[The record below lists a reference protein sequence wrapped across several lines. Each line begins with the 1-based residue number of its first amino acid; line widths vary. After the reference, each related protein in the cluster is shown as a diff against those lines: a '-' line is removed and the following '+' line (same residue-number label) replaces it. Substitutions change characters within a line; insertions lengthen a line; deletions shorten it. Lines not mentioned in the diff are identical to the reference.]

1 MYFDLEDRFF
11 DTPTVESAMSWR
23 ERGLLSLF
31 AHVALVL
38 LYLFGPSLPFVRDA
52 AERRAERLEAL
63 AAEQLAMR
71 APVED
76 QPQFIFVEPF
86 VDTPSAEPPPQASLS
101 DLDRTAQS
109 PVQAETPLNTLP
121 NADGNAFEFVQAEE
135 LSDGLDPETGAGT
148 DPAAVDG
155 DAMEPVEG
163 VEDGVVDPPDEE
175 TLETSPG
182 DGAVANPFLADG
194 SDALLPPKLTPT
206 PGALLR
212 QAERRLD
219 SVSRGQS
226 FQNLEGRTD
235 QYGPDIQFDSKG
247 VDFGSWIR
255 RFRAQIYRNW
265 TLPYAAR
272 SMHGHVVLTFTIN
285 REGRLSDLSVRR
297 PSAVDAFT
305 NSAFNAMSLS
315 NPTHPLPP
323 EYPEESVVFTVTF
336 YFNETPP
343 SRLPRSR

>member
-1 MYFDLEDRFF
+1 MYFDLEDRLF

-52 AERRAERLEAL
+52 AERRAERLAA
-63 AAEQLAMR
+63 AAEQFTRREQPAD
-71 APVED
+71 E
-76 QPQFIFVEPF
+76 PQFIFVEPF
-86 VDTPSAEPPPQASLS
+86 VDTPAAEPPSQASLS

-109 PVQAETPLNTLP
+109 PVQAETPLNNLP
-121 NADGNAFEFVQAEE
+121 NADGNTFEFVQAEE
-135 LSDGLDPETGAGT
+135 RSDGLDPETSAGT
-148 DPAAVDG
+148 DPDAVEG
-155 DAMEPVEG
+155 DTVEPVEG
-163 VEDGVVDPPDEE
+163 VEDGAVDPPDEE
-175 TLETSPG
+175 TLDTSPG
-182 DGAVANPFLADG
+182 DGGAVANPLLADG
-194 SDALLPPKLTPT
+194 GDTLSPPKLTPT

-226 FQNLEGRTD
+226 FQNLQGRTD

-265 TLPYAAR
+265 TLPYAAM

-285 REGRLSDLSVRR
+285 RAGRLSDLTVRR

-315 NPTHPLPP
+315 DPTHPLPP

-343 SRLPRSR
+343 SRFPRSR

>member
-1 MYFDLEDRFF
+1 MYFDLEDRLF

-52 AERRAERLEAL
+52 AERRAERLEA
-63 AAEQLAMR
+63 AAEQFTRREQPAD
-71 APVED
+71 E
-76 QPQFIFVEPF
+76 PQFIFVEPF
-86 VDTPSAEPPPQASLS
+86 VDTPAAEPPSQASLS

-109 PVQAETPLNTLP
+109 PVQAETPLNNLP
-121 NADGNAFEFVQAEE
+121 NADGNTFEFVQAEE
-135 LSDGLDPETGAGT
+135 RSDGLDPETSAGT
-148 DPAAVDG
+148 DPDAVEG
-155 DAMEPVEG
+155 DTVEPVEG
-163 VEDGVVDPPDEE
+163 VE
-175 TLETSPG
+175 
-182 DGAVANPFLADG
+182 ADG
-194 SDALLPPKLTPT
+194 GDTLSPPKLTPT

-226 FQNLEGRTD
+226 FQNLQGRTD

-265 TLPYAAR
+265 TLPYAAM

-285 REGRLSDLSVRR
+285 RAGRLSDLTVRR

-315 NPTHPLPP
+315 DPTHPLPP

-343 SRLPRSR
+343 SRFPRSR

>member
-1 MYFDLEDRFF
+1 MSFDLEDRLF
-11 DTPTVESAMSWR
+11 DPPTVESAMSWR

-52 AERRAERLEAL
+52 AERRAERLAA
-63 AAEQLAMR
+63 AAEQFTRREQPAD
-71 APVED
+71 E
-76 QPQFIFVEPF
+76 PQFIFVEPC
-86 VDTPSAEPPPQASLS
+86 VDTPAAEPPSQASLS

-109 PVQAETPLNTLP
+109 PVQAETPLNNLP
-121 NADGNAFEFVQAEE
+121 NADGNTFEFVQAEE
-135 LSDGLDPETGAGT
+135 RSDGLDPETSAGT
-148 DPAAVDG
+148 DPDVVEG
-155 DAMEPVEG
+155 DTVEPVEG
-163 VEDGVVDPPDEE
+163 VEDGAVDPPDEE
-175 TLETSPG
+175 TLDTSPG
-182 DGAVANPFLADG
+182 DGGAVANPLLADG
-194 SDALLPPKLTPT
+194 GDTLSPPKLPPT

-212 QAERRLD
+212 QADRRLD
-219 SVSRGQS
+219 AVSRGQS
-226 FQNLEGRTD
+226 FQNLQGRTD

-265 TLPYAAR
+265 TLPYAAM

-285 REGRLSDLSVRR
+285 RAGRLSDLTVRR
-297 PSAVDAFT
+297 PSAIDAFT

-315 NPTHPLPP
+315 DPTHPLPP

-343 SRLPRSR
+343 SRFPRSR